1 MIWQAGRATC
11 ATALAFKPIQVG
23 QSMFLDEG
31 NGRYNP
37 SPLALDEAII
47 NEWPGRE
54 IGVFVSI
61 GTGKRPHG
69 SSTPQH
75 EWWEGFVG
83 GAMGE
88 FAEARRRL
96 IAKIEGCE
104 ETHQEMLKGRLA
116 ERGVHVENYYR
127 LNVEVG
133 VGEFGM
139 NEWNRLAEISTSTRM
154 YLAQN
159 NIQSMNIAAA
169 TKMARIK
176 KHNLRWK
183 RAIDAGQI
191 PDPQYPRNSWEY
203 TSEENEPEPPAV
215 PGAIELPAADVHPSP
230 PRPHGAQ
237 SSQAALQYP
246 SEQNLHVQ
254 QRPPSDN
261 RPAADDDKF
270 IVHAP
275 EPGSY
280 NSRPST
286 ERPPRRSH
294 EQPPFISVTPPQPRP
309 GYTLPSKPPP
319 NNARPHNPNEPP
331 PLPPK
336 TPLVDPARPVAQ
348 HHPPIPGMQATMN
361 RPPGGMLPYPDA
373 EGPPPV
379 VNIARKPEF
388 GVK

>member
-1 MIWQAGRATC
+1 
-11 ATALAFKPIQVG
+11 
-23 QSMFLDEG
+23 MFLDEG
-31 NGRYNP
+31 NGKYNP
-37 SPLALDEAII
+37 APLALDEAIV

-69 SSTPQH
+69 TNTQQH
-75 EWWEGFVG
+75 EWWESFVG

-116 ERGVHVENYYR
+116 ERGVNVENYYR

-159 NIQSMNIAAA
+159 NIQGMNIAAA
-169 TKMARIK
+169 TKMARIM
-176 KHNLRWK
+176 KHNLRWN
-183 RAIDAGQI
+183 RAIAAGQI
-191 PDPQYPRNSWEY
+191 PDPKYPRNSWEY
-203 TSEENEPEPPAV
+203 ASEDNEPEPPAV
-215 PGAIELPAADVHPSP
+215 PGAIELPAADVQSSP
-230 PRPHGAQ
+230 PRPHGKQ
-237 SSQAALQYP
+237 SSQTSLQH
-246 SEQNLHVQ
+246 SAEQTHQSQ
-254 QRPPSDN
+254 QRPPSDH
-261 RPAADDDKF
+261 RPASDDDKF

-309 GYTLPSKPPP
+309 GYSQPP
-319 NNARPHNPNEPP
+319 NPPANSGRLHNPNEPP

-336 TPLVDPARPVAQ
+336 TPLTDPVKPVPQ
-348 HHPPIPGMQATMN
+348 QHPPIPGMQATMA

-373 EGPPPV
+373 DGPPPV
-379 VNIARKPEF
+379 VNVARKPEF